1 MIACPVCGQQNKP
14 DRLQQ
19 PEFILSLCRDCG
31 FASAISPNYPSGP
44 HSATAVQAQS
54 TGEVRLSPTAAYSVD
69 ELTEEGLEK
78 VDLDGDAAVSANV
91 HVVSAD
97 PQLAIESLSQ
107 LRTETSLHLRR
118 HIAGESMIAQLVD
131 RLSNPALSIL
141 VIESSFDP
149 FPALEL
155 GFAVRAV
162 ETAFGIDRAPII
174 FVGDDNS
181 DVVSGHQQLGESQIV
196 IHSHRDGGQALI
208 QLIKSY
214 L

>member
-1 MIACPVCGQQNKP
+1 MITCPVCGQQNKP
-14 DRLQQ
+14 DRLEQ
-19 PEFILSLCRDCG
+19 PDFILSLCRDCG
-31 FASAISPNYPSGP
+31 FASAITPNYPSGS

-54 TGEVRLSPTAAYSVD
+54 TGEVHLSPTAAYSVD
-69 ELTEEGLEK
+69 ELTEEGLENTGANTNAE
-78 VDLDGDAAVSANV
+78 VLTNV

-107 LRTETSLHLRR
+107 LRTQASLHLRR
-118 HIAGESMIAQLVD
+118 HIAGESMISQLVD
-131 RLSNPALSIL
+131 RLANPGLSIL
-141 VIESSFDP
+141 VIESNFEA

-155 GFAVRAV
+155 GFAVRAI